1 MREEAH
7 DEHSRR
13 IGAGVQAILSVVNK
27 VLFWVSVA
35 LAAVL
40 AVLSWV
46 IPSLT
51 ALRAFDVL
59 YGAVLGLAM
68 VTSGSLFWREVHAS
82 RGDDEWSPMA
92 WLYATAFGLS
102 LFLSFYMLP
111 ALYFSP

>member
-7 DEHSRR
+7 DKRSTRG
-13 IGAGVQAILSVVNK
+13 GARLQAILGLVK

-40 AVLSWV
+40 AVLSWA

-51 ALRAFDVL
+51 ALRIFDVL
-59 YGAVLGLAM
+59 YGAVLGLA
-68 VTSGSLFWREVHAS
+68 VVASWSLFWYEVRAN

-102 LFLSFYMLP
+102 AFLSFYMLP
-111 ALYFSP
+111 ALYFAP

>member
-1 MREEAH
+1 MQ
-7 DEHSRR
+7 
-13 IGAGVQAILSVVNK
+13 VILSVVK

-40 AVLSWV
+40 AILSWA

-59 YGAVLGLAM
+59 DGAVLGLAV
-68 VTSGSLFWREVHAS
+68 VTSGSLFWQEVRAN

-92 WLYATAFGLS
+92 WLYVTAFGLS
-102 LFLSFYMLP
+102 LFLSLYMLP
-111 ALYFSP
+111 ALYFAP

>member
-1 MREEAH
+1 MREGAH
-7 DEHSRR
+7 EHSTRG
-13 IGAGVQAILSVVNK
+13 GARLQAILSVVNK

-40 AVLSWV
+40 AVLSWA

-51 ALRAFDVL
+51 ALRYFDVL
-59 YGAVLGLAM
+59 YGAVLGLA
-68 VTSGSLFWREVHAS
+68 VLTSGMLFWQEVRAN

-102 LFLSFYMLP
+102 AFLSFYMLP
-111 ALYFSP
+111 ALYFAP

>member
-7 DEHSRR
+7 KHSTRG
-13 IGAGVQAILSVVNK
+13 GAQLQAILSVVNK
-27 VLFWVSVA
+27 ILFWVSVA

-40 AVLSWV
+40 AVLSWA

-51 ALRAFDVL
+51 ALRSFDVL
-59 YGAVLGLAM
+59 YGAVLGLAV
-68 VTSGSLFWREVHAS
+68 VTSGSLFWQEIRAN

-102 LFLSFYMLP
+102 LFLSLYMLP
-111 ALYFSP
+111 ALYFAP

>member
-1 MREEAH
+1 MREGAH
-7 DEHSRR
+7 EHSTRG
-13 IGAGVQAILSVVNK
+13 GARLRAILSVVNK

-51 ALRAFDVL
+51 ALRAFDAL
-59 YGAVLGLAM
+59 YGAVLGLAV
-68 VTSGSLFWREVHAS
+68 VTSGLLLWQEVRANRE
-82 RGDDEWSPMA
+82 DDEWSPMA

-111 ALYFSP
+111 ALYFAP